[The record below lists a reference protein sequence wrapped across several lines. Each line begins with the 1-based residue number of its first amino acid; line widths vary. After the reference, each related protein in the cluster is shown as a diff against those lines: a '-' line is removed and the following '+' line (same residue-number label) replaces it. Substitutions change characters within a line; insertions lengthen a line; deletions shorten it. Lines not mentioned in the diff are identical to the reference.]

1 MSLIS
6 VHNVMESLLS
16 ALRNQQTGN
25 LSNQVLIL
33 RLSSSDP
40 TLFSALDG
48 KLSLFGS
55 FGWRL
60 ELQGLSG

>member
-6 VHNVMESLLS
+6 ALWWNLLCLLYEIS
-16 ALRNQQTGN
+16 KLVTYLTNF
-25 LSNQVLIL
+25 L

-40 TLFSALDG
+40 ALFSALDG

-60 ELQGLSG
+60 EQQGISG